1 MSVDAPRPGD
11 DDALPEGFSVPDDL
25 SSLTGADS
33 PSQPASGDPASDTP
47 SPDVPDAAEAAAQ
60 QEQPQVAL
68 VVTQVA
74 GAEALAAA
82 CALAK
87 VEADAIFTPVGA
99 VAVLRDPSAGQA
111 GAGALSTMLKAAPVV
126 LLVRRAGRI
135 SATHWANG
143 VQGDDLPPGLVLSD
157 APPELEQLLL
167 GTLTISDAEN
177 AVTSVGMSRWKAM
190 RLLAAAAKD
199 NRRR

>member
-1 MSVDAPRPGD
+1 MSVDTPRPGGD
-11 DDALPEGFSVPDDL
+11 DDLPEGFSVPDDL
-25 SSLTGADS
+25 SSLAGLGDAPGADAPVS
-33 PSQPASGDPASDTP
+33 DASAS
-47 SPDVPDAAEAAAQ
+47 AAAAAQ
-60 QEQPQVAL
+60 EEQPQVAL

-99 VAVLRDPSAGQA
+99 VAVLRDPSAGPA
-111 GAGALSTMLKAAPVV
+111 GAGALSAMLKAAPVV

-135 SATHWANG
+135 SATHWVNG
-143 VQGDDLPPGLVLSD
+143 VQGDELPPGLVLSD

-167 GTLTISDAEN
+167 GTLTIADAEN
-177 AVTSVGMSRWKAM
+177 AVTSVGISRWKAM

-199 NRRR
+199 TRRR

>member
-1 MSVDAPRPGD
+1 MDAPRPDGD
-11 DDALPEGFSVPDDL
+11 DELPEGFSVPDDL
-25 SSLTGADS
+25 SSLAGLDAHSPEPGANE
-33 PSQPASGDPASDTP
+33 PQPTEP
-47 SPDVPDAAEAAAQ
+47 SPAEPPAVVPQDEK
-60 QEQPQVAL
+60 PQVAL

-87 VEADAIFTPVGA
+87 VDADAIFTPVGA
-99 VAVLRDPSAGQA
+99 VAVLRDPAAGPA
-111 GAGALSTMLKAAPVV
+111 GAGALSAMLKAAPVV

-167 GTLTISDAEN
+167 GTLTIADAEN
-177 AVTSVGMSRWKAM
+177 AVTSVGISRWKAM